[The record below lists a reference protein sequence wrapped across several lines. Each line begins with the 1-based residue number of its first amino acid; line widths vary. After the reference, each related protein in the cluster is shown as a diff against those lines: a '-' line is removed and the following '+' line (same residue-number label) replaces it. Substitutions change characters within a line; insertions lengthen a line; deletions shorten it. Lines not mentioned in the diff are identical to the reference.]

1 MWLLFFWRRDIH
13 LYDHAIFITY
23 SITLHDDVPD
33 PAVARRAF
41 GVSAAIWG
49 TALGIVP
56 PLHLYKQLR
65 HAYKLSRFGAWL
77 RLFLLS
83 IGSSSSC

>member
-1 MWLLFFWRRDIH
+1 M
-13 LYDHAIFITY
+13 
-23 SITLHDDVPD
+23 
-33 PAVARRAF
+33 
-41 GVSAAIWG
+41 
-49 TALGIVP
+49 P

-83 IGSSSSC
+83 IGILIVLTIFSVLLLMIGMIG